1 MESISIIVYPAS
13 IVVFDGIAGKLWYQA
28 PGLDIYVSGK
38 VTAARLASVHYHAV
52 QECVARHIPA
62 LSLRNV
68 RPQSASR
75 PQKID
80 PKQKDMFK

>member
-1 MESISIIVYPAS
+1 MESITIVVYPSS
-13 IVVFDGIAGKLWYQA
+13 IVVFDDIAGKLWYQA

-38 VTAARLASVHYHAV
+38 VPAVRLASVHYHAV
-52 QECVARHIPA
+52 EETVKRHIPA

-68 RPQSASR
+68 RPQSPSR